1 MEFFFPQAMPSAD
14 DVVVFVVM
22 LNDCQLLLCLVRIK
36 CNTAMVA
43 FVLVHLHLLFP
54 DFTNN

>member
-1 MEFFFPQAMPSAD
+1 MPSAD

-22 LNDCQLLLCLVRIK
+22 LNDCQLLLCLMRIK

-54 DFTNN
+54 EVIC